1 MDHRQQRPE
10 GAGVTQRPTPPVVRP
25 GFWRHEDG
33 TKEYG
38 VRIQCGIR
46 HVYIEPH
53 NIRKLADQLHDH
65 ADNIEQQGGQ
75 Q

>member
-1 MDHRQQRPE
+1 M
-10 GAGVTQRPTPPVVRP
+10 TQRPTPPLVRR

-53 NIRKLADQLHDH
+53 NIRALADQLHDH
-65 ADNIEQQGGQ
+65 ADRLVDIYENQENQA
-75 Q
+75 

>member
-1 MDHRQQRPE
+1 M
-10 GAGVTQRPTPPVVRP
+10 TQRPTPPVVRP
-25 GFWRHEDG
+25 GFWRHENG

-53 NIRKLADQLHDH
+53 NIRALADQLHDY
-65 ADNIEQQGGQ
+65 ADNLEQQGEQ